1 MAADNNTIARPYAQ
15 AAFDVAQ
22 EKGALEAMSESLAAG
37 KALLEDGSLAEFLAT
52 PTLDDETRLKVLQDL
67 FGKVAGSDSLFAG
80 SDRHGTNFLKILLEN
95 NRVTV
100 LPEIS
105 DHFEILKAET
115 ENKVDVMVTS
125 ATSLSEAQVAEIADA
140 LKKRLGRDVSIE
152 TQVDEKLIGGAVIT
166 AGDIVIDGSTRA
178 RLQGLANAL
187 TK

>member
-1 MAADNNTIARPYAQ
+1 MADNNTIARPYAQ
-15 AAFDVAQ
+15 AAFDVAL
-22 EKGALEAMSESLAAG
+22 ERGALDAMSESLAAG
-37 KALLEDGSLAEFLAT
+37 KALLEDGSLADFLAT
-52 PTLDDETRLKVLQDL
+52 PTLDDATRLSVLQEL
-67 FGKVAGSDSLFAG
+67 FGKLAGSDSLFAG
-80 SDRHGTNFLKILLEN
+80 SDTHGTNFLKVLLDN

-105 DHFEILKAET
+105 DHFEKLKAET

-125 ATSLSEAQVAEIADA
+125 ATTLSDAQIKEISGALEA
-140 LKKRLGRDVSIE
+140 RLGRNVSIE